1 MAKKKSTEHKY
12 LAKISDY
19 KNVFGSAQGK
29 RVLED
34 MCRNHFMFTTTNVKG
49 DHIESIRREGERLVV
64 LRILSHLK
72 LNLSKLEKLIEEE
85 QRNAVEGNSEPF

>member
-1 MAKKKSTEHKY
+1 MAKKKSSEHKY
-12 LAKISDY
+12 LTRVADY

-34 MCRNHFMFTTTNVKG
+34 LCRNHFMFTTTNVKG
-49 DHIESIRREGERLVV
+49 DQIESIRREGERLVV

-72 LNLSKLEKLIEEE
+72 LDLVKLEKLIEQE
-85 QRNAVEGNSEPF
+85 QRDVSEQSDF